1 MVRLTRRAVSED
13 ELIAI
18 TIIAYNFGTA
28 GHIMVYNGVC
38 MMVTIVNYDGGDTSD
53 AHELQ
58 Y

>member
-1 MVRLTRRAVSED
+1 MVPLTRRAGSED

-18 TIIAYNFGTA
+18 TIIGYNCGA
-28 GHIMVYNGVC
+28 VGHIMVYNGVC